1 MVSTAL
7 TRARRSQAALAL
19 DPIPASK
26 VQSVQQNLQNLTS
39 TTQQTRHVASEPS
52 PEARANVQAVP
63 QGNVWR
69 RHGISNEYY
78 WESSGM
84 GSSSLLCMGEDNSGC
99 GCVGKR
105 SSRRPRCFEQ
115 RHERKEA

>member
-1 MVSTAL
+1 MS
-7 TRARRSQAALAL
+7 
-19 DPIPASK
+19 
-26 VQSVQQNLQNLTS
+26 
-39 TTQQTRHVASEPS
+39 QQTRHVASVPS

-63 QGNVWR
+63 KGNVWR

-84 GSSSLLCMGEDNSGC
+84 GWSSLLCMGEDSNGC

-105 SSRRPRCFEQ
+105 SSRHLRCFEQ

>member
-1 MVSTAL
+1 MS
-7 TRARRSQAALAL
+7 
-19 DPIPASK
+19 
-26 VQSVQQNLQNLTS
+26 
-39 TTQQTRHVASEPS
+39 QQTRHVASEPS

-69 RHGISNEYY
+69 RHGISNEYH

-84 GSSSLLCMGEDNSGC
+84 GWSSLLCMGEDNNGC